1 MGPCGRRLTCV
12 HTTRLMRQEGFMT
25 KKALIIGILGSA
37 LVSGG
42 LLASPDPAAAD
53 YYRRPGWY
61 GSSRSEIRSDWAE
74 VRRDRQELSRDQA
87 ELARDRAALR
97 RLYERGAGRGAIER
111 KKEEIRE
118 DLREVRR
125 SQNEL
130 RDSYGDLRRDNYAYR
145 DRYRYESGRWP
156 WSWGSGWRW
165 R

>member
-1 MGPCGRRLTCV
+1 M
-12 HTTRLMRQEGFMT
+12 TTKTLSVG
-25 KKALIIGILGSA
+25 IIGAAIVSA
-37 LVSGG
+37 G
-42 LLASPDPAAAD
+42 LIASPYPAAAEN
-53 YYRRPGWY
+53 YRRPGWY

-97 RLYERGAGRGAIER
+97 RLYERGAGRGSIER

-130 RDSYGDLRRDNYAYR
+130 RESYGDFRDNYAYS
-145 DRYRYESGRWP
+145 DRYRYDGGRWP
-156 WSWGSGWRW
+156 WGWGSGGAGAS
-165 R
+165 